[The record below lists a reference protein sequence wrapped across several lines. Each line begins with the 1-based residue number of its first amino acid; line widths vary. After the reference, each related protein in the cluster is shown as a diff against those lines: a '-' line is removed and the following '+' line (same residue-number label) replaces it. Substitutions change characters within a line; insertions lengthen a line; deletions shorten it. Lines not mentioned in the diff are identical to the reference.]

1 MPPLVHR
8 SINSEDFFM
17 ASVLLP
23 TRRLL
28 SAAVAA
34 PLFSLA
40 VCSMAAQADD
50 RNLPEPH
57 HLAIAGNPADAAP
70 LILAARR
77 YAAFWN
83 TGDERYARLALAPDF
98 IDRTLPAG
106 RLQGVAGPLQAS
118 QGFRSAVPDLSM
130 EIDDMVVAGDR
141 ISLHLH
147 FRGHFSGQFGKLK
160 GKGQA
165 IDFRAFDLY
174 RIADGRIADN
184 WHLEDNL
191 ALMQQ
196 FGAIQP

>member
-1 MPPLVHR
+1 
-8 SINSEDFFM
+8 M
-17 ASVLLP
+17 APASLSN
-23 TRRLL
+23 RRLL
-28 SAAVAA
+28 PAAIAA

-40 VCSMAAQADD
+40 ACSAAAAVDD
-50 RNLPEPH
+50 RNLPESH
-57 HLAIAGNPADAAP
+57 HMAIAGNLADAAP
-70 LILAARR
+70 MILAARR

-83 TGDERYARLALAPDF
+83 TGDEQYARLALAPDF
-98 IDRTLPAG
+98 IDRTLPVG
-106 RLQGVAGPLQAS
+106 RPQGVAGPLQAS
-118 QGFRSAVPDLSM
+118 QGFRAAVPDLAM

-141 ISLHLH
+141 VSLHLH

-165 IDFRAFDLY
+165 IDFQAFDLY

-191 ALMQQ
+191 SLMQQ